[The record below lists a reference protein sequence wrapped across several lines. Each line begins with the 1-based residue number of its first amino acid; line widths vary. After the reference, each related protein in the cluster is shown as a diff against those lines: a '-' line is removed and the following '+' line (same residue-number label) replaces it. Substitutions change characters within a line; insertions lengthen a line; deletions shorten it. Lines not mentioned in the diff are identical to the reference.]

1 MATWLIGSLHLVLA
15 LQDVPQASIVG
26 AVRDEQTGAPLA
38 GAVVALPDLDRVTL
52 ADVTGRYR
60 LPAVPAG
67 PQHVAV
73 RFLGYTPR
81 TIHAL
86 VPSSGVLEIG
96 VALRPEPLRL
106 RTIEV
111 RPPIALSG
119 LDPDGHEDVSDR
131 ALSMAALRN
140 HPLLAEPDALQGLV
154 GGEVVLEP
162 ESPSGLHVR
171 GGGSDQVGYL
181 LDGIPVL
188 SPYHSAG
195 LFTGWNPDALA
206 GIRLS
211 AAAPPLEAPAALAGV
226 VTADTRTPG
235 PGHGAQG
242 SLATSQ
248 ARVTFDGPLGL
259 ADAGYLV
266 SLRTGFAGYPVP
278 QGDPS
283 YLRSESGDWLAKVE
297 APAFGG
303 RVRLLGYEN
312 ENEVSAAAGLGKPGE
327 PPGRN
332 RFEWGGRSLGLDWR
346 REGEGIGARITLWSA
361 AAAAAA
367 EWNARDG
374 LVALDAR
381 RKDLGLLLALE
392 QGPVGAR
399 TTMGI
404 RVERRTTR
412 YATVPLA
419 PDAGSWSLAAR
430 TLDASGFA
438 RHRRALGARAT
449 LDAGVALGT
458 GSAGPHFLPRA
469 RLTWSPSRRWSLS
482 AGYLLLRQ
490 PEQSLR
496 NPESVVGNI
505 FPADL
510 FIGSGA
516 PGIPEA
522 RAQQTVV
529 TADYLATRGVRL
541 SAQAYRR
548 TTRDQALVAPRT
560 AEPFARGGVVVGS
573 GSARGIAL
581 SASAREARVGVVASY
596 GLQEVRLSWGDS
608 TYVPSHGTTHL
619 LQAGVIVFPSPTL
632 SLRLGA
638 AAAAGRRAT
647 TVAGSFEW
655 EACNLLDRG
664 CEFGGSPHLG
674 PEPPGARRLPGY
686 LRLDAGVRQHWHVR
700 VAGRDASVALFGTV
714 TNLIGR
720 RNVLTYA
727 VDPATGQ
734 VAPIDMRP
742 LAPLVL
748 GLDWRF

>member
-1 MATWLIGSLHLVLA
+1 MATWLIGSMSLVLA

-38 GAVVALPDLDRVTL
+38 GAVVALPDLDRVAL
-52 ADVTGRYR
+52 ADAGGRYR

-86 VPSSGVLEIG
+86 VPSTGVLEIG
-96 VALRPEPLRL
+96 VTLRAEPLRL

-119 LDPDGHEDVSDR
+119 LDRDDQADDSDR
-131 ALSMAALRN
+131 ALSMAAVRN
-140 HPLLAEPDALQGLV
+140 HPLLAEPDALQGLG

-171 GGGSDQVGYL
+171 GAGSDQVGYL
-181 LDGIPVL
+181 LDGIPVF

-195 LFTGWNPDALA
+195 MFSGWNPDALA

-211 AAAPPLEAPAALAGV
+211 ATAPPLEAPDALAGV

-235 PGHGAQG
+235 PGPGAQG
-242 SLATSQ
+242 SLGTSQ
-248 ARVTFDGPLGL
+248 ARVTFDGPVGL
-259 ADAGYLV
+259 ADAGYLL

-312 ENEVSAAAGLGKPGE
+312 ENEVSAAAGLGGPGE
-327 PPGRN
+327 PAGRN
-332 RFEWGGRSLGLDWR
+332 RFEWGGRSVGIDWR
-346 REGEGIGARITLWSA
+346 REGEGAGVRVTTWSA
-361 AAAAAA
+361 TAAAAA
-367 EWNARDG
+367 EWNARGG

-381 RKDLGLLLALE
+381 RRDLGLLVAVE
-392 QGPVGAR
+392 QGPAGAR

-404 RVERRTTR
+404 RFARRTTR

-419 PDAGSWSLAAR
+419 LDAAPWSLAAH

-438 RHRRALGARAT
+438 RHRQALGRRTT
-449 LDAGVALGT
+449 LDAGVALGM
-458 GSAGPHFLPRA
+458 GPAGPHLLPRT
-469 RLTWSPSRRWSLS
+469 RLTWSPSQRWSLS
-482 AGYLLLRQ
+482 AGYVLLRQ

-496 NPESVVGNI
+496 NPESVVGNV

-522 RAQQTVV
+522 RARQMVV
-529 TADYLATRGVRL
+529 TADYLASRGVRV

-548 TTRDQALVAPRT
+548 TTRDQALVAPR
-560 AEPFARGGVVVGS
+560 AGEPFATDGVVVGS
-573 GSARGIAL
+573 GSASGIAL
-581 SASAREARVGVVASY
+581 SAAARGARLGVVASY
-596 GLQEVRLSWGDS
+596 GLQEVRLSYADS
-608 TYVPSHGTTHL
+608 TYIPSHGTTHL
-619 LQAGVIVFPSPTL
+619 FQAGVIVFPSPTL
-632 SLRLGA
+632 ALRLGA
-638 AAAAGRRAT
+638 AAAAGRRSTAT
-647 TVAGSFEW
+647 SGSFEW

-664 CEFGGSPHLG
+664 CELGGSPHVGL
-674 PEPPGARRLPGY
+674 EPPGARRLPGY
-686 LRLDAGVRQHWHVR
+686 LRVDVGVRQHWHLR
-700 VAGRDASVALFGTV
+700 LAGRDASVALFGTV
-714 TNLIGR
+714 TNLLGR

-727 VDPATGQ
+727 VDPTTGE